1 MNNCYVLLNNKRDFI
16 YVFFYVLQYR
26 INQFLS
32 KKQNKKNFKITFFPE
47 GGLNPRTSDLKF
59 TALITRPKEL
69 TQNIDKNDGTK

>member
-16 YVFFYVLQYR
+16 YVFFYVSQNR

-32 KKQNKKNFKITFFPE
+32 KKQKTKKFQNYIFPE

-59 TALITRPKEL
+59 TALTTRPKEL
-69 TQNIDKNDGTK
+69 TQDIDKNDGTK